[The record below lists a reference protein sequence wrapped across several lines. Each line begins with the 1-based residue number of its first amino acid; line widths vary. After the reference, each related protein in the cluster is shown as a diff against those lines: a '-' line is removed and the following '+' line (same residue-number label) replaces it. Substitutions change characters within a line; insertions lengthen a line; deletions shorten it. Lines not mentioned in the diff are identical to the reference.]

1 MAGFIDNSGRRG
13 SSLPDP
19 QSINKRST
27 PIKKRVIKN
36 TPNKNKNNIKRLQS
50 TVTANGGKRSQGIYN
65 GKKIENPTTIAKPV
79 KNNSK
84 RSKNNNG
91 NNSRNHVKS
100 GTESNV
106 SRKNTIKNNNTA
118 LPKNHKKK
126 TQQKKD
132 IQLQYMCRQN
142 TKTQYTH

>member
-36 TPNKNKNNIKRLQS
+36 TPNKKKNNIKRLQS

-65 GKKIENPTTIAKPV
+65 GKKIENPTTVAKPV

-84 RSKNNNG
+84 RSKNNNTPITKIIAKTILTI
-91 NNSRNHVKS
+91 SKRIWEVIVIKS
-100 GTESNV
+100 SLLV
-106 SRKNTIKNNNTA
+106 I
-118 LPKNHKKK
+118 
-126 TQQKKD
+126 
-132 IQLQYMCRQN
+132 I
-142 TKTQYTH
+142 